1 MIVRDILTPIAP
13 TLRRRLSTTT
23 AIAIDGPVASGK
35 SSAGSRVAAALG
47 WPFVDTGTTYRA
59 LTWLALRRGVRTDD
73 AAALGR
79 LAATVS
85 MRVHPPTTGA
95 NSPTRVDVDGE
106 DATPFLRK
114 PEVERNVSAVSAVPE
129 VRARMVAL
137 QRQLAEHGPVV
148 MAGRDIGTVVLP
160 NARLKLYLDASAET
174 RAARRADELA
184 GKGTPRA
191 LATVL
196 AETRARDAIDS
207 GRDLS
212 PLRPADDA
220 IVLAT
225 DGVSEDEVVARILA
239 LAHER
244 LGTPHV

>member
-1 MIVRDILTPIAP
+1 M
-13 TLRRRLSTTT
+13 
-23 AIAIDGPVASGK
+23 ASGK

-59 LTWLALRRGVRTDD
+59 LTWLALQRGVPTDD

-79 LAATVS
+79 LAAAVS
-85 MRVHPPTTGA
+85 MRVRPPDTGA
-95 NSPTRVDVDGE
+95 TGPTRVAVDGA
-106 DATPFLRK
+106 DATPFLRT
-114 PEVERNVSAVSAVPE
+114 PEVERNVSDVSAVAE
-129 VRARMVAL
+129 VRERMVAV

-160 NARLKLYLDASAET
+160 DARLKIYLDASAET

-184 GKGTPRA
+184 RKGEPRP

-207 GRDLS
+207 GRDIA
-212 PLRPADDA
+212 PLRPAADA
-220 IVLAT
+220 IVIAS
-225 DGVSEDEVVARILA
+225 DGIGEDEVVARILA
-239 LAHER
+239 LAQDR
-244 LGTPHV
+244 LGTARG